1 MTIVVHQSISIHQL
15 KVDSMSNSC
24 VLQIGTSGII
34 RALSNLYNTG
44 GYTGPAPMAEP
55 GVTIPPLVPLPE
67 PTP

>member
-1 MTIVVHQSISIHQL
+1 MTIIVHQSISIHQL

-44 GYTGPAPMAEP
+44 GYTGPAPLPQPDTSA
-55 GVTIPPLVPLPE
+55 PLVPLPE